1 MMTPQKA
8 ETMIN
13 YNQIQQDKDL
23 LISFIWKHQETLGN
37 GPIEDRVLRYLTGWN
52 YYRFER
58 TLYLLLIDPETEVR
72 RTPSG
77 RIEYIW

>member
-13 YNQIQQDKDL
+13 YNQIQQDKEL

-37 GPIEDRVLRYLTGWN
+37 GPIED
-52 YYRFER
+52 RFER

>member
-1 MMTPQKA
+1 MMDPQKA

-13 YNQIQQDKDL
+13 HKQIQRDKDL
-23 LISFIWKHQETLGN
+23 LVSFLWKHQETLGN
-37 GPIEDRVLRYLTGWN
+37 GPVEDRVLHHLTGWN

-58 TLYLLLIDPETEVR
+58 TLYLLLIDPKAGVR

-77 RIEYIW
+77 RIEYTW